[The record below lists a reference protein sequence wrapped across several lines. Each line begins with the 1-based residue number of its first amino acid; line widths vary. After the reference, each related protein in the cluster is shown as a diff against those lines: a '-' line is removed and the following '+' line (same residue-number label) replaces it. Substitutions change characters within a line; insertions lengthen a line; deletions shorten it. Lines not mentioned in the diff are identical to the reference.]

1 MDSGSIRRKFLEFFE
16 KKGHTIVPSAPLVL
30 KNDPTLLFTNSGMVQ
45 FKDFFLGNAT
55 PKSSRIADT
64 QKCLRV
70 SGKHNDLEEVG
81 IDTYHHTMFE
91 MLGNWSFGD
100 YFKKEALAWAWEL
113 LTEEYKLPKDRL
125 YVSVFGGDKDDNLP
139 FDQEAFDIW
148 KSFVSEDRIILGNK
162 KDNFWE
168 MADLG
173 PCGPCS
179 EIHVD
184 LRSEEERKKIP
195 GKDLVNNDHPQ
206 VIEIWNNVFME
217 FERYW
222 NPEKGGTSELAKFDL
237 EYKGDDKKVARE
249 RLRSKLTLL
258 KPLPNKNVDTGMGFE
273 RLCMAIQNKTSNY
286 DTDVFT
292 PLLDFISQTSGIKYK
307 ADEKTDIAMRVI
319 ADHVR
324 AVAFAIA
331 DGQLPSNTGAGYVIR
346 RILRRAV
353 RYGFT
358 FLNFKEPFIYKL
370 VPVLANQL
378 RDVFTELKAQEDYV
392 GKVIFEE
399 EASFLRT
406 LDKGIGLLNFEFDF
420 LVEFRNS
427 IGVNKNK
434 YLNREDLDG
443 IPPKDEVVFVSE
455 INSNVNKAI
464 VQLVLNSQPSNQFGG
479 AKSTLD
485 FYDVCN
491 IVKGI
496 EDFETAYQKVLID
509 TLVIPGKIA
518 FELYDTYGFPLDL
531 TSLIARERGFSVDEE
546 GFRVEMEKQKSRSKA
561 AAAKE
566 TGDWVIIGD
575 DVKSEFIGYDHLEAE
590 VKITKYRKLK
600 QKNKELYQLVFDRT
614 PFYAESGGQVG
625 DTGYIASANEKVYIT
640 DTKKENELI
649 VHSADQLPE
658 NLSAAFTAVVDKHK
672 RQLSMDNH
680 SATHLL
686 HAALRTVLGKHVE
699 QKGSLVNDKILRF
712 DFSHFAA
719 MTPEEIQKVE
729 DMVNAKIREDIHLD
743 EKRNVPIDQ
752 AKALG
757 AMALFGEKYGDFV
770 RVITFD
776 PKYSVELCGGTHVK
790 STGNIGLFK
799 IVSESSVAAGV
810 RRIEAITAE
819 NAEQFVRTE
828 IALLDEVR
836 ALLKNPKDLLASL
849 KNLSEEK
856 HALEK
861 KIEAFNQEKANLI
874 KDELARKAVKSNGY
888 SLVLEKVSVPNA
900 DALKNIAYAL
910 RNQFDD
916 LLLIL
921 AADVDGKPQVT
932 VMIGEKLAQTNKY
945 HAGNLVKEL
954 AKEID
959 GGGGGQPFF
968 ATAGGK
974 NLNGLDAVIEKAR
987 KLIQ

>member
-1 MDSGSIRRKFLEFFE
+1 MDSGSIRRTFLEFFK

-45 FKDFFLGNAT
+45 FKDYFLGNAT
-55 PKSSRIADT
+55 PKASRIADT

-100 YFKKEALAWAWEL
+100 YFKKEAIAWAWEL

-125 YVSVFGGDKDDNLP
+125 YVSVFAGDKDDNLP
-139 FDQEAFDIW
+139 FDQEAYDLW
-148 KSFVSEDRIILGNK
+148 KQFVAEDRIIQGNK

-184 LRSEEERKKIP
+184 LRSDEERATTP
-195 GKDLVNNDHPQ
+195 GRDLVNNDHPQ

-222 NPEKGGTSELAKFDL
+222 NPEKGGASELFKFDL
-237 EYKGDDKKVARE
+237 EYHGEDKKAKRE
-249 RLRSKLTLL
+249 KLRSSLTLL
-258 KPLPNKNVDTGMGFE
+258 RYLPAKNVDTGMGFE
-273 RLCMAIQNKTSNY
+273 RLCRAINLVQSNY

-292 PLLDFISQTSGIKYK
+292 PLINFAAQTSNIPYGK
-307 ADEKTDIAMRVI
+307 DEKTDIAMRVI

-324 AVAFAIA
+324 AVSFAIS
-331 DGQLPSNTGAGYVIR
+331 DGQLPSNAGAGYVIR

-370 VPVLANQL
+370 VPILSGPL
-378 RDVFTELKAQEDYV
+378 KDVFPELESQKEYV
-392 GKVIFEE
+392 SKVIFEE

-406 LDKGIGLLNFEFDF
+406 LEKGLKRFE
-420 LVEFRNS
+420 LIQNEAKN
-427 IGVNKNK
+427 GVING
-434 YLNREDLDG
+434 DL
-443 IPPKDEVVFVSE
+443 
-455 INSNVNKAI
+455 
-464 VQLVLNSQPSNQFGG
+464 
-479 AKSTLD
+479 
-485 FYDVCN
+485 
-491 IVKGI
+491 
-496 EDFETAYQKVLID
+496 
-509 TLVIPGKIA
+509 A
-518 FELYDTYGFPLDL
+518 FELYDTFGFPFDL
-531 TSLIARERGFSVDEE
+531 TSLIARERGLSVDEQA
-546 GFRVEMEKQKSRSKA
+546 FNAAMAKQKSRSKTD
-561 AAAKE
+561 AAKE
-566 TGDWVIIGD
+566 TGDWVIVGS
-575 DVKSEFIGYDHLEAE
+575 DVKPQFIGYDQQEAE
-590 VKITKYRKLK
+590 VKIIKYRKIK
-600 QKNKELYQLVFDRT
+600 QKNKELFQLVFDKT

-625 DTGYIASANEKVYIT
+625 DTGYIQNINEKIT
-640 DTKKENELI
+640 IVDTKKENELI
-649 VHSADQLPE
+649 IHFTEELPE
-658 NLSAAFTAVVDKHK
+658 KLESSFEAKIDQQK
-672 RQLSMDNH
+672 RSLTEDNH

-686 HAALRTVLGKHVE
+686 HAALRSVLGKHVE
-699 QKGSLVNDKILRF
+699 QKGSLVNDKVLRF

-719 MTPEEIQKVE
+719 MTTEEIQKVE
-729 DMVNAKIREDIHLD
+729 YIVNQKVRENIPLD
-743 EKRNVPIDQ
+743 EKRNVPIEQ

-790 STGNIGLFK
+790 STGQIGMFK

-819 NAEQFVRTE
+819 AAEQYFRSELAVLE
-828 IALLDEVR
+828 EVR
-836 ALLKNPKDLLASL
+836 ALLKNPKDLLASTKSL
-849 KNLSEEK
+849 LEEK

-861 KIEAFNQEKANLI
+861 KLEVFQQEQANQI
-874 KDELARKAVKSNGY
+874 KDQLAAKAVKSNGY
-888 SLVLEKVSVPNA
+888 HLIIERVTVPNA
-900 DALKNIAYAL
+900 DALKNIAYGL

-916 LLLIL
+916 LLMIL
-921 AADVDGKPQVT
+921 AADVESKPQVA
-932 VMIGEKLAQTNKY
+932 VMIGEKLMESKKY
-945 HAGNLVKEL
+945 HAGNMVKEL
-954 AKEID
+954 AKEIE

-974 NLNGLDAVIEKAR
+974 NINGLAAVLDKAR
-987 KLIQ
+987 KLI